1 MTKEELA
8 TIQERIDYYFQNE
21 DLLLQAFTRKSY
33 AMENGG
39 CDNEIL
45 EFIGDK
51 VLDLIVVKYLSD
63 SYGSYAHDDEEYDSN
78 EDFDDFLCEYDEGEL
93 TDFKARLVQKKK
105 LAYRIDLLGFADY
118 LFMGQGD
125 IDRHVERHESV
136 KEDLF
141 EAILGAVALDSNWDL
156 VKLERVVDNMLC
168 PDAELDNDDEYKNF
182 IGQVQDWCTETAG
195 ALPQYHIEQN
205 NSYGFCNVLA
215 DRNVIL
221 GEKAR
226 TLGSAE
232 DRKYVCTL
240 KLPGRDET
248 FKEFGYSEYDAR
260 FGAAWTA
267 YRFLEDN
274 SLFPTIKDE
283 IENPNYNDSIGQLET
298 LSRRGYFSLPTYKY
312 KETYD
317 EDGNPI
323 WACQCKVKEVDI
335 VTNGRSSSK
344 KDAKKQAAFDM
355 LTYVLEEE

>member
-8 TIQERIDYYFQNE
+8 TIQERIDYHFQNE

-125 IDRHVERHESV
+125 IDRHVERQESV

-168 PDAELDNDDEYKNF
+168 PDAELDNDDEYENF

-195 ALPQYHIEQN
+195 TLPQYHIEPN
-205 NSYGFCNVLA
+205 NSYGFYNVLA

-248 FKEFGYSEYDAR
+248 FKEYGYSEYDAR
-260 FGAAWTA
+260 FGAARTA

-274 SLFPTIKDE
+274 ELFPTIKDE
-283 IENPNYNDSIGQLET
+283 IDNPNYNDSIGQLET

-312 KETYD
+312 KENHD

-323 WACQCKVKEVDI
+323 WACQCKIKEVDI

-355 LTYVLEEE
+355 LTHVLGEE

>member
-8 TIQERIDYYFQNE
+8 TIQERIDYHFQNE

-39 CDNEIL
+39 CDNEVL

-78 EDFDDFLCEYDEGEL
+78 EDFDDYLCEYDEGEL

-125 IDRHVERHESV
+125 IDRHVERQESV

-156 VKLERVVDNMLC
+156 VTLERVVDNMLC
-168 PDAELDNDDEYKNF
+168 PDAELDNDDEYENF

-195 ALPQYHIEQN
+195 TLPQYHIEY
-205 NSYGFCNVLA
+205 NSYRFYYELA

-221 GEKAR
+221 GEKAQ

-248 FKEFGYSEYDAR
+248 FKEYGYSEYDAR
-260 FGAAWTA
+260 FGAARTA
-267 YRFLEDN
+267 CRFLEDN
-274 SLFPTIKDE
+274 ELFPTIKDE
-283 IENPNYNDSIGQLET
+283 IDNPNYNDSIGQLET

-312 KETYD
+312 KEKHD
-317 EDGNPI
+317 EEGNPI
-323 WACQCKVKEVDI
+323 WACQCKIKEVDI
-335 VTNGRSSSK
+335 VTNGKSSSK

-355 LTYVLEEE
+355 LTHVLEEE